1 MDYSPPGSSVHGILQ
16 ARILE
21 WVACP
26 PPGDIL
32 DPGIKPRYP
41 ALWADSLPFEPP
53 GKPDHNQTCF
63 WDELWIESYQRRWC
77 KQEGNPKGSEYI
89 SIVDS
94 LCCTAETS
102 TTL

>member
-41 ALWADSLPFEPP
+41 ALWADSLPFESP
-53 GKPDHNQTCF
+53 GKPDYNQTCF
-63 WDELWIESYQRRWC
+63 WDELLIESYQRTWC
-77 KQEGNPKGSEYI
+77 NQEGNPKGSEYI
-89 SIVDS
+89 SIADS
-94 LCCTAETS
+94 LCCTAETN